1 VAAGTFGL
9 GSPTWTFAIP
19 PQTNGTGYT
28 ICQLGKILPANLTT
42 GLVNYYVTVDVNYN
56 LTDAAGN
63 PNLVTA
69 FGDVASQVGLNFEA
83 PLLVRSTD
91 LCSAG
96 FKRTTAFLSTNRS
109 VCGTIRYDW
118 KFKQVYPAVG
128 LPTYVAGG
136 AGATRLVGLSTLPGI
151 ANGQRYDVWI
161 RAAHLDGISYTTGT
175 AVGNPLQVN
184 TWFPTTGGCT
194 TPTSSTCAGNA
205 SCVKLIGNAGMTTEE
220 GEDQIIQQWEN
231 DATVMLFP
239 NPNNGQQVNVYVAGM
254 EGDLQVRVTDATG
267 KVVLQERFVVE
278 GSLKTALNFQ
288 NALSSGLY
296 QVEMN
301 NGSSR
306 KTLKMSVVR

>member
-1 VAAGTFGL
+1 
-9 GSPTWTFAIP
+9 
-19 PQTNGTGYT
+19 
-28 ICQLGKILPANLTT
+28 
-42 GLVNYYVTVDVNYN
+42 
-56 LTDAAGN
+56 
-63 PNLVTA
+63 
-69 FGDVASQVGLNFEA
+69 
-83 PLLVRSTD
+83 
-91 LCSAG
+91 
-96 FKRTTAFLSTNRS
+96 
-109 VCGTIRYDW
+109 
-118 KFKQVYPAVG
+118 
-128 LPTYVAGG
+128 
-136 AGATRLVGLSTLPGI
+136 VGLSTLPGI